1 MATTAANPPLVVG
14 IDGSEVALIAL
25 DWAAEEAAANGW
37 PLKLVYVAE
46 RYAAHVS
53 TMVVGR
59 EIADAVFAQARE
71 RLRSR
76 GRRGLEVAAVARHG
90 SPRRVLLRESSRT
103 RGLVVGR
110 EGAGQ
115 FAELTLGSTAL
126 ACATHARV
134 PVTVVPRSWRP
145 RRAGERTITL
155 GVDDSPRCHAA
166 IEYAFATASRQGAR
180 ITAVFAVRR
189 PEPVLTKEQDVD
201 ADGETQAKRILTE
214 QLSEWRSKFPEVEV
228 AEVVAAGHAAAV
240 IKQHAT
246 DADLIVIGGRGQ
258 GTVTGML
265 LGSIARA
272 VLQHVDRP
280 VAVVHSPK

>member
-14 IDGSEVALIAL
+14 VDGSEVALIAL
-25 DWAAEEAAANGW
+25 DWASDEAAANGW
-37 PLKLVYVAE
+37 PLRLVYVAE

-59 EIADAVFAQARE
+59 EIADTVFAEARQ
-71 RLRSR
+71 RLRRR
-76 GRRGLEVAAVARHG
+76 GRRGLEVTAAMRHG
-90 SPRRVLLRESSRT
+90 SPRRVLLREASRT
-103 RGLVVGR
+103 RGLVIGR

-134 PVTVVPRSWRP
+134 PVIVVPRSWRP
-145 RRAGERTITL
+145 RQAGERTIVL
-155 GVDDSPRCHAA
+155 GVDGSPRCRAA
-166 IEYAFATASRQGAR
+166 IEYAFATAARQGAR
-180 ITAVFAVRR
+180 IVAVLAVRR
-189 PEPVLTKEQDVD
+189 PEREATEQVIDS
-201 ADGETQAKRILTE
+201 DGAAQAKRILTE
-214 QLSEWRSKFPEVEV
+214 QLDEWRSKFPEVPV
-228 AEVVAAGHAAAV
+228 TEVVEAGHAAAV
-240 IKQHAT
+240 IKRHAA
-246 DADLIVIGGRGQ
+246 DADLVVVGGRGQ

-280 VAVVHSPK
+280 VAVVRGRR